1 MEPEQWPVILFTK
14 FLNKVEDAEPLITD
28 PEMNSSE
35 KRRKLEEEIAQARK
49 PKQKISLMNDL
60 AMELHHA
67 EPEQALKVAAMAAE
81 LAADIHFVQGIARS
95 HFSAGMAYLVLSK
108 YEESLYAFGQARE
121 AFREVKD
128 KWGES
133 NTLNNLGL
141 LHQHIG
147 DYGKALDFYAE
158 SVKMKE
164 ESGDNYG
171 QCNVE
176 ISLAGLHREAG
187 NLPQARQEI
196 EKALRI
202 AEEINAP
209 PLLAKGLTEQGI
221 ILFELNELDEAQQIF
236 SQAKKWYS
244 AQQNIFG
251 LIQSSIQ
258 SGRVSKA
265 RGRMDEAL
273 AIFRQALALCEQNG
287 DKHAAAAILFE
298 LATLDTPEIHSPDRR
313 QHLLAAL
320 DSAEQLNDRP
330 LLKKICDALSDHFE
344 KESRFDVAL
353 DFYKKSQHLCSEMN
367 VAEIA
372 SRMQNMEISR
382 RMELLEREK
391 KLLEMEKMA
400 ALGQLTAG
408 VAHEINIPV
417 KFVASNI
424 SPVRKNIEDILG
436 VLHRCEEI
444 INEFSSEEKKA
455 ELKQLRSDYDLD
467 YSIEEIDRLLKGI
480 ENGASRIREIVS
492 GLRTFTHH
500 DEEEFKAADIHE
512 GINAAITL
520 LSSRMR
526 NSITI
531 EKQFGDVPPFEHY
544 PSLLNQA
551 FMHIIMNAAEA
562 IDNIGI
568 ITIKT
573 FKEDSR
579 IAIEISDTGKG
590 MTDDVKR
597 KMFNPFYTTKDVGE
611 GTGLGLALTRN
622 IMEKHHGKI
631 EVLSEKGK
639 GTTVRLLLPGVHSDS
654 SQ

>member
-1 MEPEQWPVILFTK
+1 M
-14 FLNKVEDAEPLITD
+14 
-28 PEMNSSE
+28 
-35 KRRKLEEEIAQARK
+35 
-49 PKQKISLMNDL
+49 
-60 AMELHHA
+60 
-67 EPEQALKVAAMAAE
+67 
-81 LAADIHFVQGIARS
+81 
-95 HFSAGMAYLVLSK
+95 
-108 YEESLYAFGQARE
+108 
-121 AFREVKD
+121 
-128 KWGES
+128 
-133 NTLNNLGL
+133 
-141 LHQHIG
+141 
-147 DYGKALDFYAE
+147 
-158 SVKMKE
+158 
-164 ESGDNYG
+164 G
-171 QCNVE
+171 QCNVQ
-176 ISLAGLHREAG
+176 ISLARLHREAG
-187 NLPQARQEI
+187 NLSQARKEI

-202 AEEINAP
+202 AEKINAP

-236 SQAKKWYS
+236 SQAKEWYA

-273 AIFRQALALCEQNG
+273 AIFRQALALCEQNR
-287 DKHAAAAILFE
+287 DKHAGAAILFE

-313 QHLLAAL
+313 QYLLAAL

-330 LLKKICDALSDHFE
+330 LLKKICETLSDHYE
-344 KESRFDVAL
+344 KESRFDMAL
-353 DFYKKSQHLCSEMN
+353 DFYKKAQHLSAEMN

-372 SRMQNMEISR
+372 SRIQNIEISR

-408 VAHEINIPV
+408 VAHEINNPV
-417 KFVASNI
+417 NFVASNI

-480 ENGASRIREIVS
+480 ENGASRIREIVA
-492 GLRTFTHH
+492 GLRTFTHP
-500 DEEEFKAADIHE
+500 DEEEFKAADIPE

-526 NSITI
+526 NSITT

-551 FMHIIMNAAEA
+551 FMHILLNAAEA
-562 IDNIGI
+562 IDHNGI

-622 IMEKHHGKI
+622 IIEKHHGKI

-639 GTTVRLLLPGVHSDS
+639 GTTVRLSLPGVLTDS
-654 SQ
+654 LQ